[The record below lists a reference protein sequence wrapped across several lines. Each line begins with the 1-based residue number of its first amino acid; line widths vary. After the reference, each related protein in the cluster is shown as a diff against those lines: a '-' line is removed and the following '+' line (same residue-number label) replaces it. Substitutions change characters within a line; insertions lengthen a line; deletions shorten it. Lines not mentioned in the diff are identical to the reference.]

1 MFYCKSSFII
11 KKILAVTSIIF
22 VLQGCSD
29 KAEQPILKLKTAEDH
44 IKYIIEEYNF
54 DNDSKYI
61 TKYVNN
67 KFATNEFLIDSL
79 ADNYSVLEKIED
91 IKDNVYKVHVD
102 GEVLEITMDIKN
114 EKIDKIRVKAT
125 VENE

>member
-1 MFYCKSSFII
+1 MFYCKSNFSI

-29 KAEQPILKLKTAEDH
+29 KAEQPILKLKTAEEH

-54 DNDSKYI
+54 DNDSEYI

-114 EKIDKIRVKAT
+114 EKIDKIKVKAT